1 MEASEAGSDM
11 LFCTTRKMDILGFE
25 CVNWETA
32 GKLISKKELDCF
44 LRSSICII
52 NSIPWILPTL
62 FQVIMIEKRKK
73 KIEPRT
79 LNCNTG
85 YFIPIIRYSKFGI

>member
-1 MEASEAGSDM
+1 
-11 LFCTTRKMDILGFE
+11 MDILAFE

-32 GKLISKKELDCF
+32 GKLISKKEPIFF
-44 LRSSICII
+44 LRSSIYFI

-62 FQVIMIEKRKK
+62 FQVIVIEKRKEK

-79 LNCNTG
+79 LNCDTVVIS
-85 YFIPIIRYSKFGI
+85 FPL